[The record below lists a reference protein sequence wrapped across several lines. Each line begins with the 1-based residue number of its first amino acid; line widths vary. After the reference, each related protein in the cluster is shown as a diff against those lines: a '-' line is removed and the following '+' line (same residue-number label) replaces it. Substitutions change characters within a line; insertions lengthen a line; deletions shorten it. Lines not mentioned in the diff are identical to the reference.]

1 MMSTTLTIES
11 EIPRFL
17 NDLFQIFIRTLQ
29 PEVGAQARKMSCLQ
43 NVGESLDWLRIS
55 RVQFPLKRAN

>member
-1 MMSTTLTIES
+1 MTTES

-29 PEVGAQARKMSCLQ
+29 PEVGAPRTKNELFTKSGRVFRLVENFERK
-43 NVGESLDWLRIS
+43 IS
-55 RVQFPLKRAN
+55 S